1 MSRHLDLMRLHDG
14 EFGPEEAS
22 ELERSLSPED
32 RRVLAGL
39 EQIGDVIR
47 AYEPEALD
55 RFDGVADQVMA
66 SLGRVD
72 NVVALGPR
80 VEIATETLGP
90 RRARARSGPVVA
102 IGLALAAAAA
112 AALWMT
118 TPGGPS
124 PASTASVAPLLAP
137 APQTPVA
144 DPSSPPAATDDDADL
159 AATIEAVDFGNRAGT
174 IFMVPAGDQSTPVV
188 WLVDEA
194 PSGRMEPL

>member
-1 MSRHLDLMRLHDG
+1 MRLHDG
-14 EFGPEEAS
+14 ELGPEEAS
-22 ELERSLSPED
+22 ELEGGLSPED
-32 RRVLAGL
+32 LRVLAGL
-39 EQIGDVIR
+39 EQIGDVVR
-47 AYEPEALD
+47 SYEPEALD
-55 RFDGVADQVMA
+55 RFEGVADQVMA
-66 SLGRVD
+66 SLDRVD

-80 VEIATETLGP
+80 VEIATETLRPP
-90 RRARARSGPVVA
+90 RQRRTRSGPVVA

-118 TPGGPS
+118 TPGGP
-124 PASTASVAPLLAP
+124 PPETTASMAPLLAP
-137 APQTPVA
+137 PPRAPVA